1 MKITII
7 IPSYNEKENIEK
19 LVSEIKKIKQ
29 VIKIIIVDDSKDGLN
44 EIKSNKVII
53 INRRKKLGRG
63 SAIIEG
69 INLAIKNKQSD
80 VFIEMDA
87 DFSHSPSELPQLIK
101 IFAKKKLDL
110 LIASRYLRNSKISN
124 WGLNR
129 IIFSRFSNILAKI
142 LLRIPITDY
151 TNGYRIYSR
160 KSAELI
166 SKNCGKIGDGFI
178 VLSEILMH
186 IYYNNYKI
194 DEYKTT
200 FKNRVR
206 GKSSVS
212 IKEIVNSFLG
222 LFKIFFL
229 RKRKYK

>member
-29 VIKIIIVDDSKDGLN
+29 VTKIIIVDDSKDGLN

>member
-194 DEYKTT
+194 YEYKTT

>member
-69 INLAIKNKQSD
+69 INLAIKNKKSD